1 MILGALLAAGTGTR
15 FGEGNK
21 LLADLDGEP
30 VVARAARTLAE
41 SSIDACVAVVGH
53 DREAVAEALPADV
66 AVVANPDY
74 DSGQSASVRRG
85 VAVARE
91 RGADAVVFALGDL
104 PCVRVETVDALIDAY
119 RSEVTAARD
128 ETGTA
133 PVEADAARD
142 GAGTDRPGIVA
153 PRHEGRRGNPVL
165 FDARYFDAL
174 ASVEGDAG
182 GRALLDSEP
191 VAWVDVDDPG
201 VRLDVDTDRDLRALR
216 NRQSGSSSDG
226 ESRSASDGEPG
237 STTD

>member
-41 SSIDACVAVVGH
+41 SDIDACVAVVGH
-53 DREAVAEALPADV
+53 DSEAVAEALPDDV

-74 DSGQSASVRRG
+74 ERGQSASLRRG

-119 RSEVTAARD
+119 RSEIAAVRD
-128 ETGTA
+128 GTEAA
-133 PVEADAARD
+133 PDEADADCD
-142 GAGTDRPGIVA
+142 GTDTDRPGIVA

-165 FDARYFDAL
+165 FDVRYFDAL
-174 ASVEGDAG
+174 ASVDGDVG

-201 VRLDVDTDRDLRALR
+201 VRLDVDTERDLRALR
-216 NRQSGSSSDG
+216 ERQ
-226 ESRSASDGEPG
+226 SRSASDGEPG
-237 STTD
+237 STSD